1 MLIQLLD
8 VDGNDAILYEVSDN
22 YTLADA
28 EKEIR
33 AAYKLA
39 KEKEDKLDYDEFE
52 EDFYIHDKVEEQ
64 LPQGF
69 TRVYTEIIICDLF

>member
-1 MLIQLLD
+1 MLVQLLD
-8 VDGNDAILYEVSDN
+8 VDGNEAILYEVSDD

-39 KEKEDKLDYDEFE
+39 KEKEDKLEYDEFE
-52 EDFYIHDKVEEQ
+52 EDFYIHDEVEEN
-64 LPQGF
+64 LPKGF
-69 TRVYTEIIICDLF
+69 TRVYTEIITCVLF